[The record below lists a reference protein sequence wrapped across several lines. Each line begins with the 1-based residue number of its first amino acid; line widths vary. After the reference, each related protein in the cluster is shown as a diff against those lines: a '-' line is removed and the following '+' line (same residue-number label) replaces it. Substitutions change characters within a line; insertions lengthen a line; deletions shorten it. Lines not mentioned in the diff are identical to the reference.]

1 MLTHYNHIVPP
12 CPLHYIKKFEI
23 VEQVRSSMASIID
36 DNITNRKVSFLMEN
50 IIGLFLV
57 PTPLGLNYQYI
68 MKLWRFSPL
77 NDQ

>member
-1 MLTHYNHIVPP
+1 
-12 CPLHYIKKFEI
+12 
-23 VEQVRSSMASIID
+23 MASIID

-68 MKLWRFSPL
+68 MKLWIFSPL